1 MRSSLTRMK
10 SAASGKAV
18 LTRGVVLCE
27 EFIHKKQSAGSSFTK
42 IKCYFRKSSLSK
54 RGGLGE
60 DFNHR
65 NEECCFRKSG
75 LNRVVLFKEFIH
87 KNEVCCFKK
96 SGLNKRGG
104 LMQGVHSQK

>member
-1 MRSSLTRMK
+1 MRSSFTRMK
-10 SAASGKAV
+10 SAASEKAV
-18 LTRGVVLCE
+18 LTRGVVLCK
-27 EFIHKKQSAGSSFTK
+27 EFIHKKQRARSSFTK
-42 IKCYFRKSSLSK
+42 IKCYFRKS

-65 NEECCFRKSG
+65 NEECRFRKSG
-75 LNRVVLFKEFIH
+75 LNKVVLFKEFIH

-104 LMQGVHSQK
+104 LMQGVHSQE